1 MEILRNLWRR
11 KLRNIL
17 TISGIAIGILAFST
31 MGAMAE
37 KNNKLVDG
45 GVKYFSDHIS
55 VADSSSQGFAG
66 GGGGLIAIDK
76 VDKIK
81 QVDGVAAAFA
91 SAGAPA
97 QAETGISFSVPPTIT
112 GSAPGVSNYE
122 NFKLTASKGVGPDNL
137 QDGTVVMGAD
147 IAKQFSKTVGD
158 TIDLPQAPKTPRSD
172 FVNHTFKVVGILDK
186 TLTAPDNFAF
196 VNLHDGQRALFDS
209 LPPALRSGPTKVDQ
223 NNLVSGIDVYG
234 KPGVNL
240 DDLAKRIND
249 NVVGVK
255 AQTPTEIIN
264 AFKSFS
270 LIFSA
275 ITLGAALLALVVGGL
290 SVVNT
295 MLMSVTER
303 YREIGLKKAVG
314 AKTRHILREYL
325 AESVVIGLIGGG
337 IGLGFGYAIT
347 STINALTDAQNLNLF
362 LLTPSLALGA
372 ILFSVG
378 LGAIA
383 GVIPAWNAARLDPVT
398 ALRSQ

>member
-37 KNNKLVDG
+37 KNNKLIDG
-45 GVKYFSDHIS
+45 GVRYFSDH
-55 VADSSSQGFAG
+55 VTVGDSTSGQF
-66 GGGGLIAIDK
+66 GGGLIQTDK
-76 VDKIK
+76 VDKVRN
-81 QVDGVAAAFA
+81 VDGVAAVFA

-97 QAETGISFSVPPTIT
+97 KADNSGFSTGPGDTIA
-112 GSAPGVSNYE
+112 GAAPGESQYE
-122 NFKLTASKGVGPDNL
+122 QFKLTAKQGKLPDAVQN
-137 QDGTVVMGAD
+137 GEVVMGSD
-147 IAKQFSKTVGD
+147 IAKEFGKNVGD
-158 TIDLPQAPKTPRSD
+158 TIDLPQAPKVARAD
-172 FVNHTFKVVGILDK
+172 FVNHSFKVVGVLDK
-186 TLTAPDNFAF
+186 TLTAPDSFAF
-196 VNLHDGQRALFDS
+196 VSLADGQRALGDS
-209 LPPALRSGPTKVDQ
+209 LPPAVRGQVDSSK
-223 NNLVSGIDVYG
+223 LVSGIDVYG

-240 DDLAKRIND
+240 DDLAKKINAE
-249 NVVGVK
+249 VQGVK
-255 AQTPTEIIN
+255 AQSPTELVN
-264 AFKSFS
+264 AFKQFS

-314 AKTRHILREYL
+314 AKTRHIVREYL
-325 AESVVIGLIGGG
+325 AESVVIGLIGGS
-337 IGLGFGYAIT
+337 IGLGGGALLT
-347 STINALTDAQNLNLF
+347 TLINAGTSAQNLELF
-362 LLTPSLALGA
+362 LLTPTLAIGAIVFSMALGA
-372 ILFSVG
+372 V
-378 LGAIA
+378 A

>member
-45 GVKYFSDHIS
+45 GVKFFSDHIT
-55 VADSSSQGFAG
+55 VGDSTSGQF
-66 GGGGLIAIDK
+66 GGGLIQTDK
-76 VDKIK
+76 VDKVRN
-81 QVDGVAAAFA
+81 VDGVAAVFA
-91 SAGAPA
+91 TAGAPA
-97 QAETGISFSVPPTIT
+97 KADSSGFSTGPGDQIAA
-112 GSAPGVSNYE
+112 SAPGESQYSQ
-122 NFKLTASKGVGPDNL
+122 FKLTAKQGKLPDDVKN
-137 QDGTVVMGAD
+137 GEVVLGSD
-147 IAKQFSKTVGD
+147 IAKEFGKNVGD
-158 TIDLPQAPKTPRSD
+158 TIDLPQAPKVARAD
-172 FVNHTFKVVGILDK
+172 FVNHSFKVVGVLDK
-186 TLTAPDNFAF
+186 TLTAPDSFAF
-196 VNLHDGQRALFDS
+196 VSLADGQRALGDS
-209 LPPALRSGPTKVDQ
+209 LPPALRGQVDSSK
-223 NNLVSGIDVYG
+223 LVSGIDVFG

-240 DDLAKRIND
+240 DDLAKKINAE
-249 NVVGVK
+249 VQGVK
-255 AQTPTEIIN
+255 AQSPTELVN
-264 AFKSFS
+264 AFKQFS

-314 AKTRHILREYL
+314 ARTRHIVREYL

-337 IGLGFGYAIT
+337 IGLAGGALLT
-347 STINALTDAQNLNLF
+347 TLINAGTAASNLELF
-362 LLTPSLALGA
+362 LLTPTLAIGA
-372 ILFSVG
+372 IVFSVA

>member
-11 KLRNIL
+11 KLRNVL

-45 GVKYFSDHIS
+45 GVRYFSDHIS
-55 VADSSSQGFAG
+55 VGDSSSQGF
-66 GGGGLIAIDK
+66 GGGGLVSVDKIDK
-76 VDKIK
+76 VKA
-81 QVDGVAAAFA
+81 VDGVAAAFA
-91 SAGAPA
+91 TAGAPA
-97 QAETGISFSVPPTIT
+97 KSDSGFSFGVPDSIT
-112 GSAPGVSNYE
+112 GTAPGEGQYE
-122 NFKLTASKGVGPDNL
+122 QFKLTAAKGELPDPIK
-137 QDGTVVMGAD
+137 DGTVVLGSD
-147 IAKQFSKTVGD
+147 IAKEFNKAVGD
-158 TIDLPQAPKTPRSD
+158 IIDLPQAPKTPRSD
-172 FVNHTFKVVGILDK
+172 FTNHTYKVVGVLDK

-196 VNLHDGQRALFDS
+196 VSLHDGQVALFDS
-209 LPPALRSGPTKVDQ
+209 LPPALRTGPTKVDPA
-223 NNLVSGIDVYG
+223 NLVSGIDVYG

-240 DDLAKRIND
+240 DELTTRINSQ
-249 NVVGVK
+249 VVGVK
-255 AQTPTEIIN
+255 AQSPTEIVN

-314 AKTRHILREYL
+314 ARTRHILQEYL
-325 AESVVIGLIGGG
+325 AESVVIGAIGGA
-337 IGLGFGYAIT
+337 IGLGAGAIIT
-347 STINALTDAQNLNLF
+347 TAINAGTEGQNLQLF
-362 LLTPSLALGA
+362 LLTPTLAIGA
-372 ILFSVG
+372 ILFAVG